1 MNEQDNTKQ
10 CPYCAET
17 IRAQAVVC
25 RFCGYDLR
33 SGQPTRPPGIEQ
45 ARTEPVVQA
54 RSGVADGVT
63 RWRRPR
69 PVQRQLEGRS
79 SRSCDLAYSMSLRI
93 RSRNEAAS
101 DTSSLSCRALLVSSR
116 ALSCDLIK
124 CVDGDRIKLRSL
136 AHGLAHE
143 QEHPCKWLYSKRSQK
158 NRYPSLGG
166 SRFESLPLRLS
177 KRNTAQLRGFRSVE
191 EAAARGESRGRA
203 VAGR

>member
-1 MNEQDNTKQ
+1 MRRGRGWSTARRHKPACACSRENETFSIGPD
-10 CPYCAET
+10 
-17 IRAQAVVC
+17 
-25 RFCGYDLR
+25 RFL
-33 SGQPTRPPGIEQ
+33 E
-45 ARTEPVVQA
+45 A
-54 RSGVADGVT
+54 SGVADGVT

-177 KRNTAQLRGFRSVE
+177 RRNTAQLRGFRSVE
-191 EAAARGESRGRA
+191 EAAARGVSREGGGGPIEEFSCCTCSSSLPA
-203 VAGR
+203 